1 MNQQIHF
8 KFILQYL
15 EFSSKFDQQQ
25 YELSI
30 MLKRGTLAPQTIINK
45 IQIRNPE
52 RSFNLCRLPIDQI
65 TEFQQKIINKDGV
78 YLDYNIKFLF
88 YLGGNQLGDCLINLA
103 YFLNSE
109 NDQDQKLKK
118 SLTSTNDKRAALYYR
133 VIRQSSQSQFE
144 SQEFPQINIPM
155 PSPTHTPI
163 TQQVPQT
170 TRNSN
175 TRKFEFT
182 NRTTR
187 ARSQSPPKDFKSTA
201 LLNKIDEQSNQQ
213 QSNQQQSIKQPSDNL
228 TQKFMQLGEKFS
240 QEKLSQVIPSPQ
252 IEDYDNFKEITEM
265 LTKQEEELQKQIEQ
279 LDTHIKMDS
288 KQRKINFDTNIPNFT
303 NTNNNNQEL
312 QLLKSKYVQLEDS
325 YNKAIE
331 EHQHLKRII
340 RQSGEQLKKQNQLNQ
355 SGYKQLTDNSLN
367 QSTISN
373 QEQFERTIEKKN
385 QIIKDL
391 SNQLI
396 ELEKNSKA
404 SLIEQLR
411 NQIYRLEQLT
421 IEKEEQWSN
430 QEKIY
435 KDKIFQLLQ
444 NTE

>member
-1 MNQQIHF
+1 M
-8 KFILQYL
+8 
-15 EFSSKFDQQQ
+15 
-25 YELSI
+25 
-30 MLKRGTLAPQTIINK
+30 KRINK
-45 IQIRNPE
+45 I
-52 RSFNLCRLPIDQI
+52 
-65 TEFQQKIINKDGV
+65 
-78 YLDYNIKFLF
+78 
-88 YLGGNQLGDCLINLA
+88 
-103 YFLNSE
+103 
-109 NDQDQKLKK
+109 
-118 SLTSTNDKRAALYYR
+118 
-133 VIRQSSQSQFE
+133 
-144 SQEFPQINIPM
+144 
-155 PSPTHTPI
+155 
-163 TQQVPQT
+163 
-170 TRNSN
+170 
-175 TRKFEFT
+175 
-182 NRTTR
+182 R